1 MKLFERASA
10 KVRGRKGRAVG
21 LAMIAALLP
30 MSAVASGVFATP
42 ASASVT
48 HYASNGSSYH
58 AVQPY
63 RLVDTR
69 QNSGQIGAGQTLTA
83 GQTIT
88 FSVSSSGTAPNT
100 VPYGATA
107 VVVNIT
113 AVNPSSTGY
122 LTAFAAGQTVP
133 FVSTVNFTAGET
145 VANLA
150 TIALGDTGGGN
161 DGNLTVYNFTGST
174 DVVVD
179 V

>member
-1 MKLFERASA
+1 
-10 KVRGRKGRAVG
+10 
-21 LAMIAALLP
+21 
-30 MSAVASGVFATP
+30 
-42 ASASVT
+42 
-48 HYASNGSSYH
+48 
-58 AVQPY
+58 
-63 RLVDTR
+63 
-69 QNSGQIGAGQTLTA
+69 
-83 GQTIT
+83 
-88 FSVSSSGTAPNT
+88 VSSSGTAPNT

-161 DGNLTVYNFTGST
+161 YGNLTVYNFTGST